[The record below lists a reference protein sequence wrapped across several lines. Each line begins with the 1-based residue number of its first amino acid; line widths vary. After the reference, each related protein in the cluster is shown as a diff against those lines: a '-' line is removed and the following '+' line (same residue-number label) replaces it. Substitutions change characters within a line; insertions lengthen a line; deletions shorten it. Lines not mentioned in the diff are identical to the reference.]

1 MPQVRPGPGKLG
13 TIGSLVMPYLTLIK
27 KIEAAMAADLSG
39 PLASEYIKLC
49 PMTKLSNCRPSDLM
63 DSGKAWLRSAD
74 K

>member
-1 MPQVRPGPGKLG
+1 
-13 TIGSLVMPYLTLIK
+13 MPYLTLIK